1 MTWLALEAEIA
12 AEMRALS
19 DHQRI
24 ETLTAIHHGLAESHA
39 CQRFGRVAL
48 QKAREARKASART
61 KAATDARAAAL
72 LEAGDIRALRRLE
85 SHRRA
90 QKRRRKP

>member
-12 AEMRALS
+12 AEMRAYS
-19 DHQRI
+19 DHERVS
-24 ETLTAIHHGLAESHA
+24 TLAVVCLGLAEEHA
-39 CQRFGRVAL
+39 AHRYGRHAL
-48 QKAREARKASART
+48 RKMREARKASQRT

-85 SHRRA
+85 SNRRA
-90 QKRRRKP
+90 QQRRRKP